1 MIVIST
7 SSSTTWMCKML
18 IVEQHEID
26 FIDYVV
32 FSKLQVDLNGF
43 WIALTALWTCKAA
56 FVKLVLEICF
66 IIGHSLRRCG
76 CHILLFLK
84 ALSFSL
90 IAMKLSQC
98 FWFGLWIFKMD
109 LGLIFR
115 FLDWVLGFGLTIL
128 LLLKLDNGGALTCGS
143 YFLFNKH
150 LSSVWS
156 SFVI

>member
-1 MIVIST
+1 
-7 SSSTTWMCKML
+7 
-18 IVEQHEID
+18 
-26 FIDYVV
+26 
-32 FSKLQVDLNGF
+32 
-43 WIALTALWTCKAA
+43 
-56 FVKLVLEICF
+56 
-66 IIGHSLRRCG
+66 
-76 CHILLFLK
+76 
-84 ALSFSL
+84 
-90 IAMKLSQC
+90 
-98 FWFGLWIFKMD
+98 MD